1 MSDTDLLDDREL
13 LQVRLWSRVIPFDVR
28 DPGACAIFGGHT
40 LPAGY
45 GTLNDP
51 STGDPLYAHRVSWEL
66 VHGKIPEK
74 KPGDPTLVV
83 RHLCSSPSC
92 VRPGHLTIG
101 TQADNMADKIA
112 QGRTRVLP
120 DLTDSDVIA
129 IRYLYQTER
138 FSQGDLAKLFLGSGE
153 GQPTVARIVSGRSYK
168 HLEGPITKLGR
179 GKQPSRRSSN

>member
-1 MSDTDLLDDREL
+1 MSETLQLDDREM

-51 STGDPLYAHRVSWEL
+51 STGEPLYAHRVSWEL

-74 KPGDPTLVV
+74 KPGEKTQVV
-83 RHLCSSPSC
+83 RHLCSNPSC

-101 TQADNMADKIA
+101 TQAENMADKIT

-120 DLTDSDVIA
+120 ELSDSDVIA
-129 IRYLYQTER
+129 VRYLYKTGR
-138 FSQGDLAKLFLGSGE
+138 FSQGDLAELFLGSGE
-153 GQPTVARIVSGRSYK
+153 GQPTIARIVQGKSYK
-168 HLEGPITKLGR
+168 HLEGPITKTGR
-179 GKQPSRRSSN
+179 GKQPSRRTK